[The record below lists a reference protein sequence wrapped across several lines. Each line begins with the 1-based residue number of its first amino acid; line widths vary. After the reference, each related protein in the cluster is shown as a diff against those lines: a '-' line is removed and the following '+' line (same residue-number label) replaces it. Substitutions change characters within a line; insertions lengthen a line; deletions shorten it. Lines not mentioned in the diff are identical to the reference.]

1 MGNFFAFCVALLAAT
16 AIGPVIQHL
25 RLHGAQRSYDT
36 SNHNPPAFTFIDL
49 NPTNP
54 LAHFEFDC
62 SRGQVW
68 QVLQCDTLSRK
79 FATQLAH
86 QTNTQQYHIRIS
98 LSPEHYLPQH
108 PKIIQQSRSSLMPL
122 NCMRHLTCL
131 EGHIQPISA
140 QKMKD
145 ACI

>member
-1 MGNFFAFCVALLAAT
+1 MGNFPAFCVALLAAT

-79 FATQLAH
+79 FATRLAH
-86 QTNTQQYHIRIS
+86 HTNIQHSHIRIS
-98 LSPEHYLPQH
+98 LSPEHSLFPASENNPTVSILSDAAQLH
-108 PKIIQQSRSSLMPL
+108 APFNLHRRGTSDQSAHR
-122 NCMRHLTCL
+122 R
-131 EGHIQPISA
+131 
-140 QKMKD
+140 
-145 ACI
+145 